1 MFEKVFPIIYGRR
14 FQYNKSR
21 SKIWLSFSIIDE
33 NSKEEKQ
40 DNRRTKFQLQI
51 QLFWFL
57 FFRFGRKKKKKKKRF
72 SRFVKDRAQEH
83 RKEKSAKKP
92 KQLIKYIEPTNFLYF
107 YEKSVSQKYPQGN
120 NTSNEDEPFFNYNT
134 TEN

>member
-1 MFEKVFPIIYGRR
+1 MKTVRR
-14 FQYNKSR
+14 KNKITGERSSNYKYNYFG
-21 SKIWLSFSIIDE
+21 SFFSGLAE
-33 NSKEEKQ
+33 
-40 DNRRTKFQLQI
+40 
-51 QLFWFL
+51 
-57 FFRFGRKKKKKKKRF
+57 KKKKKRF

>member
-1 MFEKVFPIIYGRR
+1 MKTVRRKNKITGERSSNYKYNYFGSFFSGLAEKKKKKKLKRLKK
-14 FQYNKSR
+14 NK
-21 SKIWLSFSIIDE
+21 
-33 NSKEEKQ
+33 KQ
-40 DNRRTKFQLQI
+40 
-51 QLFWFL
+51 
-57 FFRFGRKKKKKKKRF
+57 KKKKKKRF